1 MAYFDG
7 FSTAET
13 LNCFGLFQFV
23 EFVHCEIKHDLSRD
37 VETSV
42 VQRFWH
48 LDVSGRIVS
57 EAYMRMQLLPLDRY
71 CTNFNGLKTP
81 VHGYSTSADDRRF
94 FKDVGDQIVA
104 RADET
109 ITW

>member
-42 VQRFWH
+42 VQRFRH

-57 EAYMRMQLLPLDRY
+57 EAYMRSFFFLIDIAQ
-71 CTNFNGLKTP
+71 
-81 VHGYSTSADDRRF
+81 TSMD
-94 FKDVGDQIVA
+94 
-104 RADET
+104 
-109 ITW
+109 